1 MGPRFR
7 MGRRRGL
14 LVGAA
19 VGASVASSRAKSQA
33 EESNMEST
41 QVEQQ
46 PQAAPAAMSTSDQF
60 AELEKLGQLRDQ
72 GILTDA
78 EFDAKKKQI
87 LGI

>member
-19 VGASVASSRAKSQA
+19 VGAGMAHHAAQNQQA
-33 EESNMEST
+33 E
-41 QVEQQ
+41 Q
-46 PQAAPAAMSTSDQF
+46 PTAQAPATAAPMDTNQQL

-72 GILTDA
+72 GILTQE
-78 EFDAKKKQI
+78 EFDAKKAQI
-87 LGI
+87 LGL